1 VQAAGGRGRR
11 MLCDFSD
18 KIFVGRPDGRFG
30 VVARNSYK
38 LEDVL
43 HRFLK
48 DHREASPGK
57 GLETAREVRFLPAG
71 PDSGVPDG
79 DEGRDLDHPFLDR
92 DALPTF
98 LDVSRS
104 SETCIPRGHR
114 QGLQVLIPLRFPP
127 VFHNNRRCP

>member
-1 VQAAGGRGRR
+1 
-11 MLCDFSD
+11 MCDFSD

-79 DEGRDLDHPFLDR
+79 KLQKQCPFL
-92 DALPTF
+92 PFPQKQCPF
-98 LDVSRS
+98 LLCSGV
-104 SETCIPRGHR
+104 
-114 QGLQVLIPLRFPP
+114 
-127 VFHNNRRCP
+127 